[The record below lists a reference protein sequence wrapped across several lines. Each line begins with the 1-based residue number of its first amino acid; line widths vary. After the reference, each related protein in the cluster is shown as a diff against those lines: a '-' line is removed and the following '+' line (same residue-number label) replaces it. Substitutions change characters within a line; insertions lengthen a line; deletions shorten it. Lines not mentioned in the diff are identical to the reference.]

1 MEDNS
6 VRVKYDYYI
15 IQQKENRIIISKKNL
30 SSLRLMIKLKQF
42 QLIYDIE
49 TLYINFFFFKNKI
62 VKLEAG

>member
-49 TLYINFFFFKNKI
+49 TLYINLKKNKI
-62 VKLEAG
+62 K

>member
-1 MEDNS
+1 VEDNS

-49 TLYINFFFFKNKI
+49 TLYINLKKNKI
-62 VKLEAG
+62 K